1 MRLNMT
7 SKILESVQ
15 ELNDDT
21 KSLSYKALREEATVK
36 GLRTCPRCGNR
47 IIGYPAVSRYDDR
60 TEICSDCGTEEAL
73 ENMMGYITNPNTGER
88 VSLEDLK
95 AMRALENN
103 KSEDSLDESVDEHD
117 APIELRQLVQK
128 EVDKAGGKLPDTIEY
143 KGKLYQAFNIM
154 SPSIARDN
162 STVCYCNMENVPS
175 GNPQDSDD
183 YFYVNTSLKLNREG
197 NGFKGVR
204 EINYVDD
211 LTEEVTIDT
220 PTQEDL
226 EADEENTKAM
236 NKKDIEDKIGK
247 LRAAIQDGMSR
258 DEIEAT
264 EKDIAELED
273 ALKESVDLASNSLYV
288 KIVNELDNNIYDME
302 KEEAIEL
309 LKQIKKDCD
318 VFISSLK
325 QIRR

>member
-1 MRLNMT
+1 MRLNIT

-47 IIGYPAVSRYDDR
+47 IIGYPAVSRYDNK

-73 ENMMGYITNPNTGER
+73 ENMMGYITNPNTGEK

-95 AMRALENN
+95 AVRALENN
-103 KSEDSLDESVDEHD
+103 ESEDL
-117 APIELRQLVQK
+117 A
-128 EVDKAGGKLPDTIEY
+128 
-143 KGKLYQAFNIM
+143 
-154 SPSIARDN
+154 
-162 STVCYCNMENVPS
+162 
-175 GNPQDSDD
+175 
-183 YFYVNTSLKLNREG
+183 
-197 NGFKGVR
+197 
-204 EINYVDD
+204 
-211 LTEEVTIDT
+211 EEVTIDT

-226 EADEENTKAM
+226 EADDENIKAM
-236 NKKDIEDKIGK
+236 SKKDIEDKIGK
-247 LRAAIQDGMSR
+247 LRAAVQDGMSE
-258 DEIEAT
+258 DEREAT

-273 ALKESVDLASNSLYV
+273 ALKESADLASNSLYV
-288 KIVNELDNNIYDME
+288 KIVNELDNNIYGME

-325 QIRR
+325 